1 MNESWGFTSSA
12 YCGVMEQRGNL
23 DTPRLDSVANEE
35 TSGRADLRVG
45 NIMLLL
51 TGNTII

>member
-12 YCGVMEQRGNL
+12 YCGVLGQRDNL

-35 TSGRADLRVG
+35 ISGRADLQVG

-51 TGNTII
+51 AGNTII